1 MFEVIGYVTVSVVI
15 MVFLWIQ
22 YFILVSHSSYERGNF
37 IERIVGIIPLVPFII
52 MLSLIFFYLMEM
64 LYKRFV
70 KWFELNWGW
79 FFINGRK
86 RYQWAKYLRD
96 KYGDNK

>member
-1 MFEVIGYVTVSVVI
+1 MFEVIGYIAVSVVI
-15 MVFLWIQ
+15 MVLLWIQ
-22 YFILVSHSSYERGNF
+22 YFILVSHSSYKSGNF
-37 IERIVGIIPLVPFII
+37 IGRVVGIIPLVPFII
-52 MLSLIFFYLMEM
+52 MFSLIFFYLMEM

-86 RYQWAKYLRD
+86 TDAWARHLREKYKD
-96 KYGDNK
+96 

>member
-1 MFEVIGYVTVSVVI
+1 MFEVIGYIAVSVVI

-22 YFILVSHSSYERGNF
+22 YFILVSHSSYNRGNF
-37 IERIVGIIPLVPFII
+37 IERVIGTIPLVPFII
-52 MLSLIFFYLMEM
+52 MFSLIFFYLMEM

-79 FFINGRK
+79 FFINSRK
-86 RYQWAKYLRD
+86 RDAWARHLREKYKD
-96 KYGDNK
+96 Y

>member
-1 MFEVIGYVTVSVVI
+1 MFEVIGYIVVSMVI

-22 YFILVSHSSYERGNF
+22 YFILVSHSSYTRGNF
-37 IERIVGIIPLVPFII
+37 IERVVGIIPLVPFII
-52 MLSLIFFYLMEM
+52 MFSSIFFYLMEV
-64 LYKRFV
+64 LYKRFI

-86 RYQWAKYLRD
+86 KDAWVRHLKEKY
-96 KYGDNK
+96 KK

>member
-22 YFILVSHSSYERGNF
+22 YFILFSHSSYERGNF
-37 IERIVGIIPLVPFII
+37 IGRVVGIIPLVPFII

-70 KWFELNWGW
+70 KWFELNFGW
-79 FFINGRK
+79 FFVNGRK
-86 RYQWAKYLRD
+86 RDAWSRHLREKYKD
-96 KYGDNK
+96 